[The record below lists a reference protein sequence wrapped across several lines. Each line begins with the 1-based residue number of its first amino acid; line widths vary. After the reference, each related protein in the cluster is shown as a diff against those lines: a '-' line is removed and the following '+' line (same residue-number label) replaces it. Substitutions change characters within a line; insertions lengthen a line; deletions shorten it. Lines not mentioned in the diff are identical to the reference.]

1 MNIDN
6 ICSYAYAVNMQSIDA
21 SSPPRNAPTPAGE
34 SAQRVN
40 ADLVRAHL
48 MALPL
53 AALLRYWQRLTWW
66 TGMWPLFR
74 QMAAVDLRLPEIM
87 VLRILVRRSLNVAE
101 VADCIALSQSAASR
115 AVDRLVADGLIS
127 RQEDPHD
134 RRNKRLTLT
143 PAGVARI
150 EEIEQVY
157 GGEFGSLVAELS
169 PAEQEELQALFAH
182 LLAAFVARHEDEEEY
197 VAWARELGGVTSEEA
212 P

>member
-1 MNIDN
+1 M
-6 ICSYAYAVNMQSIDA
+6 
-21 SSPPRNAPTPAGE
+21 
-34 SAQRVN
+34 
-40 ADLVRAHL
+40 
-48 MALPL
+48 
-53 AALLRYWQRLTWW
+53 
-66 TGMWPLFR
+66 
-74 QMAAVDLRLPEIM
+74 
-87 VLRILVRRSLNVAE
+87 RRSLNVAE
-101 VADCIALSQSAASR
+101 VAECIALSQSAASR
-115 AVDRLVADGLIS
+115 AVDRLVGDGLIT

-197 VAWARELGGVTSEEA
+197 VAWARELGGVTAEEA

>member
-1 MNIDN
+1 
-6 ICSYAYAVNMQSIDA
+6 
-21 SSPPRNAPTPAGE
+21 
-34 SAQRVN
+34 
-40 ADLVRAHL
+40 

-66 TGMWPLFR
+66 TSMWPLFR
-74 QMAAVDLRLPEIM
+74 HMAALGLSLPEII

-101 VADCIALSQSAASR
+101 VAEYIALSQSAASR
-115 AVDRLVADGLIS
+115 TVDRLVAAGLIS
-127 RQEDPHD
+127 RQEDPRD
-134 RRNKRLTLT
+134 RRNKRLALT

-150 EEIEQVY
+150 EEIEQAY

-169 PAEQEELQALFAH
+169 RAEQEDLRALFAH

-197 VAWARELGGVTSEEA
+197 VTCAWELSGITSEEA

>member
-1 MNIDN
+1 M
-6 ICSYAYAVNMQSIDA
+6 
-21 SSPPRNAPTPAGE
+21 
-34 SAQRVN
+34 
-40 ADLVRAHL
+40 
-48 MALPL
+48 
-53 AALLRYWQRLTWW
+53 
-66 TGMWPLFR
+66 
-74 QMAAVDLRLPEIM
+74 
-87 VLRILVRRSLNVAE
+87 RRSLNVAE
-101 VADCIALSQSAASR
+101 VAECIALSQSAASR
-115 AVDRLVADGLIS
+115 AVVDRLVGDGLIT

-169 PAEQEELQALFAH
+169 SAEQEDLRALFAH

-197 VAWARELGGVTSEEA
+197 AAWAWELGGIASEEA

>member
-1 MNIDN
+1 M
-6 ICSYAYAVNMQSIDA
+6 S
-21 SSPPRNAPTPAGE
+21 
-34 SAQRVN
+34 
-40 ADLVRAHL
+40 ADLVHANL

-74 QMAAVDLRLPEIM
+74 HMAALDLRLPEIM

-101 VADCIALSQSAASR
+101 VAECIALSQSAASR
-115 AVDRLVADGLIS
+115 AVDRLVGDGLIS

-143 PAGVARI
+143 PAGLARI

-169 PAEQEELQALFAH
+169 PAEQEHLRTLFAH
-182 LLAAFVARHEDEEEY
+182 LLAAFVARHEGEEECT
-197 VAWARELGGVTSEEA
+197 AWARDLGGVTSEET